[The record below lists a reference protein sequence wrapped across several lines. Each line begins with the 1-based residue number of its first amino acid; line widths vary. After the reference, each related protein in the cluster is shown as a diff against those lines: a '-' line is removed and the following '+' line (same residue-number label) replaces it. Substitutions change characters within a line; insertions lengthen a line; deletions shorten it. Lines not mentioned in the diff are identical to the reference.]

1 MGICDRFLFS
11 HASFL
16 VGFLSCLFVFV
27 SLRFSFLMFFF
38 LLYAV
43 FVVAF
48 CFFSVLLTCWFFF
61 LFMFVCVCSCVCFVC
76 ERLWGLTAGYG
87 VAQTERL
94 SCLVLSPHVA
104 LSRSCLFSALM
115 VV

>member
-48 CFFSVLLTCWFFF
+48 CFF
-61 LFMFVCVCSCVCFVC
+61 CVFSCVCFVC